1 MTHGV
6 DSKAIEQVVEVL
18 IEEGPEGMSRAFEI
32 LMNEAMRL
40 ERSRFLGAGP
50 CERTEERL
58 GYGNGYKPK
67 TVRSRIGELRM
78 AILPLTS

>member
-6 DSKAIEQVVEVL
+6 DSNAIEQVVEVL
-18 IEEGPEGMSRAFEI
+18 IDEGLEGMSRAFAI

-50 CERTEERL
+50 YERTEERL

-67 TVRSRIGELRM
+67 TVKSRID
-78 AILPLTS
+78 PLVRPGLDL